1 MRDDVNNT
9 NIFVPKS
16 TPIKGICMD
25 RHNQLELML
34 AIRRICRKAVAEGK
48 THMRKA
54 TLRKM
59 DVQIN
64 QMQKLQNQNVTH
76 SLIL

>member
-1 MRDDVNNT
+1 
-9 NIFVPKS
+9 
-16 TPIKGICMD
+16 MD
-25 RHNQLELML
+25 KHNRLELML
-34 AIRRICRKAVAEGK
+34 AIRRICRKAAAEGK

-64 QMQKLQNQNVTH
+64 QLKKMH
-76 SLIL
+76 SRNITRPLMP

>member
-1 MRDDVNNT
+1 MLDDVNNT
-9 NIFVPKS
+9 KIFVSKS
-16 TPIKGICMD
+16 TPIKGVCMD

-34 AIRRICRKAVAEGK
+34 AIRRICHKAAAEGK

-64 QMQKLQNQNVTH
+64 QMKKLQSQNVTRP
-76 SLIL
+76 LML

>member
-1 MRDDVNNT
+1 
-9 NIFVPKS
+9 
-16 TPIKGICMD
+16 MD

-34 AIRRICRKAVAEGK
+34 AIRRICHKAVAEGK

-59 DVQIN
+59 EAQIN
-64 QMQKLQNQNVTH
+64 QMKKLHGQNMTRP
-76 SLIL
+76 LMR

>member
-1 MRDDVNNT
+1 
-9 NIFVPKS
+9 
-16 TPIKGICMD
+16 MD
-25 RHNQLELML
+25 KHNRLELML
-34 AIRRICRKAVAEGK
+34 AIRRICHKAAAEGK

-64 QMQKLQNQNVTH
+64 QLKKIHSQNITRP
-76 SLIL
+76 LML